1 MIPLVLDL
9 DGTLVAGDTLIEC
22 ALRTLAARPF
32 ALLRALPF
40 ALSGRAAFKRR
51 MAEAARLDPA
61 SLAYNPEVAHLA
73 LQARAEGRCVHLATA
88 ADALVAGAVAAHL
101 GGFDSVL
108 SSDGET
114 NLKGTAKADVLAA
127 RFGEGGF
134 DYAGDSAADTPVW
147 ARARRAYVVS
157 PSATLLGAART
168 VCADVRIL
176 GVRRSGLAR
185 LRLLSRAL
193 RLHQWAKNLLVFVPV
208 LAAHRADVALAQAC
222 LAFLAFGLCASSVY
236 LLNDLL
242 DLPHDRLHATKRRR
256 PFASGALNPAAAP
269 KLMAGLL
276 GLTLVCTALLP
287 SAFLGMLG
295 LYYATT
301 LAYSLVLK
309 RHAVWDVVTLAG
321 LYTLRIFA
329 GAAATAI
336 PISPWLLAFS
346 LFLFF
351 CLAVVKRLTELTLFV
366 RAGSGEAGPAERS
379 INVGLAEQS
388 VEAGLANRSV
398 EAGPAERSIEAGLAG
413 RSIND
418 GSVEHLIKN
427 GPAERPIKGGS
438 ADRLIEGGPAG
449 RGYAPEDL
457 DMLRSMATSSGYM
470 AVLVLALYVNS
481 SEVTPLYRQPSALWA
496 LCPILLFWVSRVL
509 MLSNRGLM
517 NDDPVVFALRDR
529 VSLLAGLASLVA
541 IVVAT

>member
-9 DGTLVAGDTLIEC
+9 DGTIVAGDTLIEC
-22 ALRTLAARPF
+22 ALRTLAARPWAF
-32 ALLRALPF
+32 LRALPL
-40 ALSGRAAFKRR
+40 ALSRRAAFKHRL
-51 MAEAARLDPA
+51 AEAALLDPA
-61 SLAYNPEVAHLA
+61 SLAYNPDVADLA
-73 LQARAEGRCVHLATA
+73 VQARAEGRCVHLATA
-88 ADALVAGAVAAHL
+88 ADSLVAGAVAEHL

-114 NLKGTAKADVLAA
+114 NLKGAAKADALAA

-157 PSATLLGAART
+157 PSAAVLGAARS
-168 VCADVRIL
+168 VCADVHTL
-176 GVRRSGLAR
+176 GVRLSGLAR

-208 LAAHRADVALAQAC
+208 LAAHRADGALARAC
-222 LAFLAFGLCASSVY
+222 LAFVAFGLCASSVY

-256 PFASGALNPAAAP
+256 PFASGALSPAAAP
-269 KLMAGLL
+269 GLMAGLL
-276 GLTLVCTALLP
+276 GLTLGCTALLP
-287 SAFLGMLG
+287 AGFLGMLA
-295 LYYATT
+295 LYYAVT
-301 LAYSLVLK
+301 LAYSFVLK
-309 RHAVWDVVTLAG
+309 RRAVWDVVTLAG

-366 RAGSGEAGPAERS
+366 RAGAGEPGRSAHVINAGLAGDLGRAGRSERPIQAGPAE
-379 INVGLAEQS
+379 NPVQA
-388 VEAGLANRSV
+388 A
-398 EAGPAERSIEAGLAG
+398 PAEHSIKA
-413 RSIND
+413 
-418 GSVEHLIKN
+418 
-427 GPAERPIKGGS
+427 
-438 ADRLIEGGPAG
+438 GPAG

-481 SEVTPLYRQPSALWA
+481 AEVTPLYRHPSALWA

-509 MLSNRGLM
+509 MLSNRGQM
-517 NDDPVVFALRDR
+517 NDDPVLFALRDR
-529 VSLLAGLASLVA
+529 VSLCAGLASLVA